1 VQNEPG
7 RTVIDGLF
15 FYSDGHAEEAL
26 AGGIHAINLTV
37 VHPLSGLTQA
47 MDEIAAW
54 TRRATEADS
63 QWHLVRTTQD
73 IVEAK
78 AKGRLG
84 LIMGWQNTLPIED
97 RIDRIALFQQLGVR
111 IMQLTYNSANLI
123 GDGCLERRDAGLTEF
138 GRQVIAEM
146 NVAGMAI
153 DLSHCGEKVA
163 LDAAEITSKPL
174 LLTHANA
181 KAVFARPR
189 NKSDKVI
196 QAVTQTGGVIGLST
210 HGFMN
215 WTSNPAQPPNLEG
228 FVANV
233 KYVRDLVGIDHI
245 GIGTDH
251 ATVGDPTAAD
261 SFLAMSKEKFAGTAG
276 DFVSAFGN
284 KLENRYPKETPTPRE
299 YQRILQALSQHGFT
313 SGEIDKIAGGNFL
326 RAFRVIWGA

>member
-1 VQNEPG
+1 MQQEPG

-54 TRRATEADS
+54 TRRATETDS

-78 AKGRLG
+78 AK
-84 LIMGWQNTLPIED
+84 P
-97 RIDRIALFQQLGVR
+97 
-111 IMQLTYNSANLI
+111 
-123 GDGCLERRDAGLTEF
+123 
-138 GRQVIAEM
+138 
-146 NVAGMAI
+146 
-153 DLSHCGEKVA
+153 
-163 LDAAEITSKPL
+163 
-174 LLTHANA
+174 
-181 KAVFARPR
+181 RPR

-196 QAVTQTGGVIGLST
+196 QAVAQTGGVIGLST

-233 KYVRDLVGIDHI
+233 KRVRDLVGIRHI

-299 YQRILQALSQHGFT
+299 YQRDRRHIGRSMIVGPNGMILGEASGEREQILFAELDLSECVAARLNFPWWRDRRPGLYQALST
-313 SGEIDKIAGGNFL
+313 LE
-326 RAFRVIWGA
+326 